1 MMDVLLELFGYLG
14 TVLVICS
21 MMMTSV
27 TRLRIVNLAGAVIC
41 CIYGALTQ
49 TWPTMVLNLSLAV
62 IHIVQLVRLHRNIH

>member
-1 MMDVLLELFGYLG
+1 MNVLLQLFGYLG

-27 TRLRIVNLAGAVIC
+27 TRLRVVNMLGAVIC

-49 TWPTMVLNLSLAV
+49 TWPTMVLNLSLTV
-62 IHIVQLVRLHRNIH
+62 IHIIQLLRLRRSVN